1 MNIQTLIGP
10 FHNVD
15 VAQEE
20 LQNKNKIPSK
30 YILFNNK
37 TEQTFEIKIVHM

>member
-1 MNIQTLIGP
+1 MNTNILIGP

-20 LQNKNKIPSK
+20 LQNKNKINIK
-30 YILFNNK
+30 FNTCNK
-37 TEQTFEIKIVHM
+37 TENKY

>member
-1 MNIQTLIGP
+1 MNTNILIGP

-20 LQNKNKIPSK
+20 LQNKNKINIK
-30 YILFNNK
+30 FNNK
-37 TEQTFEIKIVHM
+37 TENKY